1 MPGVHVIEMTPE
13 EQERAVDT
21 ARQVA
26 KEFDK
31 TGEEHDR
38 DNTYAADAVQAF
50 RDSGLPALCVPK
62 RFGGWGADIW
72 TLARCV
78 QALAYGD
85 PSAALAVNMHLGVIG
100 FFRGM
105 WPEEVQA
112 RYFPEVAREG
122 RLFDGAYS
130 EQRAGVIGLA
140 DTVAVPAD
148 GGHRL
153 SGRKTWA
160 TLCLSADF
168 HTVNATVT
176 EPDGSVPD
184 DPATRAAR
192 EMMFVVPKDATGLS
206 IDRTWNTM
214 GMRSTGTETLVLDDV
229 FVPEQDLVARE
240 FRMPLFAN
248 LEWQTVTFA
257 SVYLGLMRRA
267 YDETRAI
274 LRTKHSGPVLGA
286 ADTAARDSGFV
297 QVGLGHLRYL
307 VEATAATVENLARI
321 LNEGRDAEWG
331 PVLRLGMLEVPKL
344 AATENA
350 ITLTEGA
357 GRLVGGMSYRRGH
370 ILERLYRDARSGPF
384 HPLTTDQT
392 IEYIGRAELGLFD
405 PAPTPEEAATT
416 TAG

>member
-1 MPGVHVIEMTPE
+1 MTPE
-13 EQERAVDT
+13 EQERAV
-21 ARQVA
+21 AIAQEVA

-31 TGEEHDR
+31 AGADHDR
-38 DNTYAADAVQAF
+38 DNTYVADMVKVF

-72 TLARCV
+72 TTARCV

-85 PSAALAVNMHLGVIG
+85 PSTALTVNMHLGVIG

-105 WPEEVQA
+105 WSEDAQA
-112 RYFPEVAREG
+112 RYFPGVAKQG
-122 RLFDGAYS
+122 HLFDGAYS

-140 DTVAVPAD
+140 DTLAIPAA

-176 EPDGSVPD
+176 DPDGRVPD
-184 DPATRAAR
+184 DPTERAQR
-192 EMMFVVPKDATGLS
+192 EMMFVIPKDAKGVR
-206 IDRTWNTM
+206 IDKTWDTM
-214 GMRSTGTETLVLDDV
+214 GMRATGTETVVLEDV
-229 FVPEQDLVARE
+229 FVPDADLVARE
-240 FRMPLFAN
+240 FRAPLFAN

-267 YDETRAI
+267 YDETKQI

-297 QVGLGHLRYL
+297 QVGLGGLRVML
-307 VEATAATVENLARI
+307 EATADTVENTARV
-321 LNEGRDAEWG
+321 LLEGRDAEWG
-331 PVLRLGMLEVPKL
+331 PVLRLGMLEVPKVT
-344 AATENA
+344 ATENA
-350 ITLTEGA
+350 IALTHAA

-392 IEYIGRAELGLFD
+392 YEYVGRAELGLFD
-405 PAPTPEEAATT
+405 PVPAEG
-416 TAG
+416 AGVA